1 MADMGTTRLVQVTSA
16 APAGHWRLR
25 LTFSDGFTG
34 TADLSVLEGKGV
46 FGPLSDPAYFDQ
58 VRVDDELGT
67 VVWPN
72 GADIAPETLREWAE
86 SSASSTAGQR
96 TRSHAGQRARS
107 HAGQRARSH
116 TAKVQRSAALAV
128 SGAIAAAIIRALR
141 RARM

>member
-107 HAGQRARSH
+107 H